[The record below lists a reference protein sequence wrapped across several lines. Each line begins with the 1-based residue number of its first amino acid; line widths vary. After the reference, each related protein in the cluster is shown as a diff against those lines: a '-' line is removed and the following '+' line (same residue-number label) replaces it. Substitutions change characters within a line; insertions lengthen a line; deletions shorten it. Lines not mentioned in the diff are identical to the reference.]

1 MPRARE
7 KRSAD
12 VSPQMRRRGPG
23 GEKPVL
29 SDRVLQSVVDLA
41 PAMLWASDAEGRVTV
56 VNEAFSS
63 AMGVPAAKL
72 KGERWLER
80 VHPDDRQRVRD
91 TVQAAVRARQPFKL
105 ECIIQPD
112 ASVDRAIQLMGKPRV
127 QAKRFMGF
135 VGTAADVTP
144 RRHAEDM
151 ARDYESITHSLA
163 EGISFPF
170 FAVNNELVVTYW
182 NRAMAEWSGVPVI
195 AAVGREI
202 EDLLPGS
209 REDGNLE
216 RLRAPAQ
223 GAWTPEADVWHLRQP
238 HRDALTCRVLRTPGG
253 WAMLGVSP
261 VDPAVHTGVHGS
273 SVEEKLRRSEERYR
287 AFVEGSSEGILR
299 FETDVPIPVTLT
311 EDQQVDMVLRHG
323 FLAECNHA
331 LAEAFGF
338 AAAEDIVG
346 VRLSASMDR
355 DNPEYLRLLHEFI
368 RGGYRLTRQETGHVD
383 RQGNRHYTL
392 VSFVGTVE
400 DGALVGA
407 WGSISDIT
415 EGREAERRLRL
426 LATTI
431 TSTRD
436 CISITDLNDNILFV
450 NDAFLKTYGYTEDEL
465 IGRPI
470 SLVRSRHVA
479 PELAAQVGPGTLAGG
494 WYGEVLNRRADG
506 TEFPV
511 ELWASPVR
519 NDEGEP
525 VALVG
530 VARDITERKRAE
542 EHIKTSLR
550 EKEVLLKE
558 IHHRVKNNL
567 QVISSLLS
575 LQAEYLKDEAM
586 VKIFRESQNRVKSMA
601 LIHEKIYQSRNL
613 AEVDFGEYLRD
624 LATQLFRS
632 YGIGTHGIFMNIK
645 VDRVVLGVDRAIPCG
660 IIVNELVSNALKYA
674 FPEKAGGRIDIT
686 LCTNGKGEI
695 VLTVRDNGVGLPPEI
710 DFETSD
716 SLGLMLV
723 RMLSEQLQGEVKLRP
738 GEPGTEFTLTF
749 QG

>member
-1 MPRARE
+1 
-7 KRSAD
+7 
-12 VSPQMRRRGPG
+12 
-23 GEKPVL
+23 
-29 SDRVLQSVVDLA
+29 
-41 PAMLWASDAEGRVTV
+41 
-56 VNEAFSS
+56 
-63 AMGVPAAKL
+63 
-72 KGERWLER
+72 
-80 VHPDDRQRVRD
+80 
-91 TVQAAVRARQPFKL
+91 
-105 ECIIQPD
+105 
-112 ASVDRAIQLMGKPRV
+112 
-127 QAKRFMGF
+127 
-135 VGTAADVTP
+135 
-144 RRHAEDM
+144 
-151 ARDYESITHSLA
+151 
-163 EGISFPF
+163 
-170 FAVNNELVVTYW
+170 
-182 NRAMAEWSGVPVI
+182 
-195 AAVGREI
+195 
-202 EDLLPGS
+202 
-209 REDGNLE
+209 
-216 RLRAPAQ
+216 
-223 GAWTPEADVWHLRQP
+223 
-238 HRDALTCRVLRTPGG
+238 
-253 WAMLGVSP
+253 
-261 VDPAVHTGVHGS
+261 
-273 SVEEKLRRSEERYR
+273 
-287 AFVEGSSEGILR
+287 
-299 FETDVPIPVTLT
+299 
-311 EDQQVDMVLRHG
+311 
-323 FLAECNHA
+323 
-331 LAEAFGF
+331 
-338 AAAEDIVG
+338 
-346 VRLSASMDR
+346 
-355 DNPEYLRLLHEFI
+355 
-368 RGGYRLTRQETGHVD
+368 
-383 RQGNRHYTL
+383 
-392 VSFVGTVE
+392 
-400 DGALVGA
+400 
-407 WGSISDIT
+407 
-415 EGREAERRLRL
+415 L

-436 CISITDLNDNILFV
+436 CISITDLNDKILFV

-470 SLVRSRHVA
+470 SLVRSEHVS
-479 PELAAQVGPGTLAGG
+479 PELAAAVGPGTLAGG
-494 WYGEVLNRRADG
+494 WYGEVLNRRSDG

-645 VDRVVLGVDRAIPCG
+645 VDKVVLGVDRAIPCG

-674 FPEKAGGRIDIT
+674 FPEKAGGRVDIT
-686 LCTNGKGEI
+686 LHTNGKGEV

-738 GEPGTEFTLTF
+738 GDPGTEFTLTF

>member
-1 MPRARE
+1 MPDRQEAELTGRA
-7 KRSAD
+7 
-12 VSPQMRRRGPG
+12 
-23 GEKPVL
+23 
-29 SDRVLQSVVDLA
+29 LQSMLDLA
-41 PAMLWASDAEGRVTV
+41 PAMLWASDAEGHVSA
-56 VNEAFSS
+56 VNEAFAS
-63 AMGVPAAKL
+63 AMGVSAAKL
-72 KGERWLER
+72 KGEEWLER

-91 TVQAAVRARQPFKL
+91 TVYAAVRARQPFTL

-112 ASVDRAIQLMGKPRV
+112 VSVNRLIQLTGRPRV
-127 QAKRFMGF
+127 HMRHFLGF
-135 VGTAADVTP
+135 VGTATDITP
-144 RRHAEDM
+144 RRRAEEM
-151 ARDYESITHSLA
+151 ARDYESLTRSLA
-163 EGISFPF
+163 EGITLPF
-170 FAVNNELVVTYW
+170 FAINNALVVTYW
-182 NRAMAEWSGVPVI
+182 NRSMAEWSGVPVT
-195 AAVGREI
+195 AAVGRQI

-209 REDGNLE
+209 CEGRILE
-216 RLRAPAQ
+216 QLRSSVT
-223 GAWTPEADVWHLRQP
+223 GEWTPEAGVWHLYSF
-238 HRDALTCRVLRTPGG
+238 HRDALTCRFLRTPGG
-253 WAMLGVSP
+253 WAILSESAVKPEAHRGVRTIS
-261 VDPAVHTGVHGS
+261 A
-273 SVEEKLRRSEERYR
+273 EEKLRRSEERYR

-299 FETDVPIPVTLT
+299 FETDVPIPVTCT
-311 EDQQVDMVLRHG
+311 EEQQVDMILRHG

-331 LAEAFGF
+331 LATAFGF
-338 AAAEDIVG
+338 AAAEEIVG
-346 VRLSASMDR
+346 ARFSEFVGQ
-355 DNPEYLRLLHEFI
+355 DNPEYLRLVHEFI

-392 VSFVGTVE
+392 ASFVGTVE
-400 DGALVGA
+400 DGALVRA

-450 NDAFLKTYGYTEDEL
+450 NDAFLRTYGYTEEEL
-465 IGRPI
+465 IGRHI
-470 SLVRSRHVA
+470 SLVRSQRAA
-479 PELAAQVGPGTLAGG
+479 PDLVAQVGPGTLAGG
-494 WYGEVLNRRADG
+494 WYGEVLNRRSDG

-511 ELWASPVR
+511 ELWTSPVR

-525 VALVG
+525 VAMVG
-530 VARDITERKRAE
+530 VARDITERKRAD

-613 AEVDFGEYLRD
+613 AEVDFGEYLRE

-632 YGIGTHGIFMNIK
+632 YGIGTHGIFMNINADK
-645 VDRVVLGVDRAIPCG
+645 VVLGVDRAIPCG

-674 FPEKAGGRIDIT
+674 FPGKAGGRVDIS
-686 LCTNGKGEI
+686 LHANGNGEI
-695 VLTVRDNGVGLPPEI
+695 VLTVRDNGVGLPPDI

-723 RMLSEQLQGEVKLRP
+723 RMLSEQLQGEVKLCP